1 MLSTA
6 PVLVFAVGLMALS
19 VSAAAN
25 DGCRPELRVNLPITV
40 TEGVPVVRLNVS
52 NKEVVLVL
60 DTGAEST
67 ILSTDAA
74 DRLQLP
80 RSMVYPRR
88 VRGLDGGVVG
98 GAVELPG
105 LAAGGVRVPNF
116 GALVGSINLSSLGG
130 MVPDGLLGAD
140 ILSDFEVDLD
150 LAHARVRL
158 YNRSACTTAPV
169 DWGRPYTLIEANRS
183 VHDRLFFW
191 ATLDG
196 KKVATIIDTG
206 AQRSVIDT
214 RSAAAAGADPQGL
227 GREPAKTVRGVGSGT
242 GVQALSYNFGQ
253 LVVGD
258 ETVSNPTLLVTP
270 LGLEDAD
277 LILGVDY
284 LRTRRLWLS
293 YRTHRIFLGRPL

>member
-6 PVLVFAVGLMALS
+6 RVLVFAVVLMAHS
-19 VSAAAN
+19 VSVAAN
-25 DGCRPELRVNLPITV
+25 DICRPELRVNLPITV
-40 TEGVPVVRLNVS
+40 IEGVPVVRLSVS
-52 NKEVVLVL
+52 NKEVVMVL

-158 YNRSACTTAPV
+158 YNRSACTIAPV

-214 RSAAAAGADPQGL
+214 RSAAAVDADPQGL

-242 GVQALSYNFGQ
+242 GVQALSYHFGQ

-258 ETVSNPTLLVTP
+258 EMVSNPTLLVTP
-270 LGLEDAD
+270 LALEDAD